1 LLFYIKLENI
11 SVKKIMVLI
20 SETIQP
26 FPRDFGYVMIVG
38 ACLAFEVL
46 AFARIFGGMARKV
59 YSYEFM

>member
-1 LLFYIKLENI
+1 
-11 SVKKIMVLI
+11 MVLI

>member
-1 LLFYIKLENI
+1 
-11 SVKKIMVLI
+11 MVLI

-59 YSYEFM
+59 YSYEFMQQNFGKLHYDTFK